1 MIDGSTPLDNARHEV
16 FAQNLARGMS
26 ATEAY
31 AKAGYKPSDQ
41 HASRLARNGKVR
53 ARVAFLQGQ
62 AAVQVVQ
69 DIVTR
74 AGQFDVL
81 ATESLAKA
89 IEGLAELDTSALRA
103 TDIRSLAETAERAAR
118 MFELLEGRAT
128 NRSDDMTRSKLD
140 DLMNEMRD
148 ELEQSLD
155 DAKTVH

>member
-1 MIDGSTPLDNARHEV
+1 
-16 FAQNLARGMS
+16 MS
-26 ATEAY
+26 KHLPIT
-31 AKAGYKPSDQ
+31 
-41 HASRLARNGKVR
+41 L
-53 ARVAFLQGQ
+53 ARVAL
-62 AAVQVVQ
+62 ASLLLPCA
-69 DIVTR
+69 
-74 AGQFDVL
+74 L

-148 ELEQSLD
+148 ELEQSL
-155 DAKTVH
+155 KRYRTIH